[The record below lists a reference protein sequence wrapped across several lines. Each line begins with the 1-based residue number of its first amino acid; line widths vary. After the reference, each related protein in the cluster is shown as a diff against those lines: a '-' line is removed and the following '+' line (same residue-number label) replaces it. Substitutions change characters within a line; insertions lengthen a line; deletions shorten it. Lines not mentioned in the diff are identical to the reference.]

1 MVCAFSGRKYP
12 PFGAKHRLG
21 AMQKAKDK
29 RNLRC
34 ITMKTDVKTTCKY
47 CEKPTI
53 KTIPKRK
60 KLKPDQKYYF
70 TYYYKC
76 TDYPKCRGIFH
87 VKEAMVWVD

>member
-1 MVCAFSGRKYP
+1 
-12 PFGAKHRLG
+12 
-21 AMQKAKDK
+21 
-29 RNLRC
+29 
-34 ITMKTDVKTTCKY
+34 MKTDVRTTCKY

-53 KTIPKRK
+53 KTIPKR
-60 KLKPDQKYYF
+60 KYYF

>member
-1 MVCAFSGRKYP
+1 
-12 PFGAKHRLG
+12 
-21 AMQKAKDK
+21 
-29 RNLRC
+29 
-34 ITMKTDVKTTCKY
+34 MKTDVKTTCKY

-76 TDYPKCRGIFH
+76 TDYPKCRAYSMSKRLWYGRLTNALVVVVSISQDRR
-87 VKEAMVWVD
+87 KDRLILANTDLSPSKINNS

>member
-1 MVCAFSGRKYP
+1 
-12 PFGAKHRLG
+12 
-21 AMQKAKDK
+21 
-29 RNLRC
+29 
-34 ITMKTDVKTTCKY
+34 MKTDVKTTCKY

-87 VKEAMVWVD
+87 VKAAMVWVD